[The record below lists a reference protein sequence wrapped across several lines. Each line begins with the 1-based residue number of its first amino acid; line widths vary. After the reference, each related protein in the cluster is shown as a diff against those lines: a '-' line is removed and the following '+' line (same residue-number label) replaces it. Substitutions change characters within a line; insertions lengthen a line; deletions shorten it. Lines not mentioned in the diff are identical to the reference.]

1 MSDIQLDPRAR
12 HGGSTVQR
20 ELEVGFV
27 AALTTTGEVK
37 TATVDIPIATT
48 ATSEF
53 VDITDRIK
61 SIVADSEIESG
72 FALVSTPHTT
82 CALIVNEAEPGF
94 LEDFARAL
102 EAIAPQQGTYA
113 HNDAPHAEEFE
124 APNGYAHVRAAFLSS
139 PSVLLPVR
147 DAELVLGR
155 WQRIFFVEL
164 DRARPRTCH
173 VTLVGRAG

>member
-1 MSDIQLDPRAR
+1 M
-12 HGGSTVQR
+12 VQR

-27 AALTTTGEVK
+27 AALTQTGEVK
-37 TATVDIPIATT
+37 TASLDIPIATT
-48 ATSEF
+48 ATSEL
-53 VDITDRIK
+53 VDITDRIS
-61 SIVADSEIESG
+61 SIVADSGIENG

-82 CALIVNEAEPGF
+82 CALIVNEAEAGF
-94 LEDFARAL
+94 IDDFVRAL
-102 EAIAPQQGTYA
+102 EAIAPKDGAYA

-139 PSVLLPVR
+139 PSVLLPIR
-147 DAELVLGR
+147 DAALVLGR

>member
-1 MSDIQLDPRAR
+1 M
-12 HGGSTVQR
+12 VQR
-20 ELEVGFV
+20 ELEVGWV
-27 AALTTTGEVK
+27 AALTTTGDVK
-37 TATVDIPIATT
+37 TASLDIPIATT

-53 VDITDRIK
+53 IDVTDRVA
-61 SIVADSEIESG
+61 SIVADSGIDTG

-82 CALIVNEAEPGF
+82 CALIVNEAESGF
-94 LEDFARAL
+94 LKDFARAL
-102 EAIAPQQGTYA
+102 EAIAPEKGAYA

-139 PSVLLPVR
+139 PSVLLPIR
-147 DAELVLGR
+147 DAGLALGR

>member
-1 MSDIQLDPRAR
+1 MM
-12 HGGSTVQR
+12 QR
-20 ELEVGFV
+20 ELEVGLV
-27 AALTTTGEVK
+27 AALTTTGDVK
-37 TATVDIPIATT
+37 TASLDIPITTT
-48 ATSEF
+48 ATSELID
-53 VDITDRIK
+53 VTDRVR
-61 SIVADSEIESG
+61 SIVEDSGIETG

-102 EAIAPQQGTYA
+102 EAIAPEQAPYE
-113 HNDAPHAEEFE
+113 HNSAPHAEEFE

-147 DAELVLGR
+147 EAELVLGR

-164 DRARPRTCH
+164 DRARPRTFH
-173 VTLVGRAG
+173 ITLVGRAG